1 MKKEIY
7 TDVNNPFDLFLAD
20 GYDGGNPIKKI
31 TAPGNSRNNN
41 GYQFA
46 LHKKVKRKG
55 DIDQIGDYKKKGHG
69 YSDGYSEYNYDHG
82 KGKKEK
88 ESEGNLK
95 NKNVQPDALRLHL
108 TVLKNLS
115 QDKKNPPHLGYE
127 NNDMQ
132 GKPYGIVTIKDTKEN
147 GGTNRRYRRSGGNGF
162 DTGEIGG
169 NYFKSITYQRTRPN
183 VHSLVIQGYIILSH
197 EIKNNDKGGR
207 GIGGHHYNGGIEGG
221 YDSDGR
227 GAVYKNDG
235 RGSNFAGGDN
245 VGGKRS
251 TEPTADGKINGTPNN
266 GNRLQNSIKNAPPI
280 VKHNGNGIRNVGPAI
295 SVSNAIDLGKFQ
307 TGSRPVNGIGNT
319 GPIGGA
325 GTIPTNNAASPLSN
339 KGLKTNIGNVSNQK
353 TNPVQPISPKPIPN
367 ISPKP
372 IPNISSKPVPNIS
385 PKPVPTISPK
395 PVPTISPKPVP
406 TISPKP
412 VPTISAKHVANISP
426 KLVPTTSPKPVPT
439 TSPKPVPT
447 TSPKPVPT
455 TSPKPVPTTSPKPV
469 PTTSPKPVPTTSPKP
484 VPTTSPKP
492 VPTTNPKPVPTT
504 SPKPVPQT
512 RTNHQ
517 PQTCTNRQPQT
528 RTNLQRQTRT
538 NC

>member
-1 MKKEIY
+1 MVCLACHRFHILSE
-7 TDVNNPFDLFLAD
+7 VVFFCLHFLFLSCLCRD
-20 GYDGGNPIKKI
+20 HSCIRCIHRCNHGLFSC
-31 TAPGNSRNNN
+31 SRLFDR
-41 GYQFA
+41 YLLFFS
-46 LHKKVKRKG
+46 LFCVMRIG
-55 DIDQIGDYKKKGHG
+55 DIDQIGDYKKRGHG
-69 YSDGYSEYNYDHG
+69 YSDEYSEYNYDHG

-115 QDKKNPPHLGYE
+115 QDKKKPPHLGYE
-127 NNDMQ
+127 NDDMQ
-132 GKPYGIVTIKDTKEN
+132 GKPYGIVTIKDTKGN
-147 GGTNRRYRRSGGNGF
+147 GGANRRYRRSGGNGF

-169 NYFKSITYQRTRPN
+169 
-183 VHSLVIQGYIILSH
+183 YIILSH
-197 EIKNNDKGGR
+197 EIKSNDKGGR
-207 GIGGHHYNGGIEGG
+207 GIGGHHYYGGIEGG

-251 TEPTADGKINGTPNN
+251 IEPTADGKINGTPNN
-266 GNRLQNSIKNAPPI
+266 GNRLQNSIKNVPPI

-307 TGSRPVNGIGNT
+307 SKLCKKNYASNSINLTKTNDFLIRKAGSRPVNGIGNT

-372 IPNISSKPVPNIS
+372 
-385 PKPVPTISPK
+385 
-395 PVPTISPKPVP
+395 
-406 TISPKP
+406 
-412 VPTISAKHVANISP
+412 VA
-426 KLVPTTSPKPVPT
+426 TTSPKP
-439 TSPKPVPT
+439 
-447 TSPKPVPT
+447 
-455 TSPKPVPTTSPKPV
+455 
-469 PTTSPKPVPTTSPKP
+469 
-484 VPTTSPKP
+484 
-492 VPTTNPKPVPTT
+492 
-504 SPKPVPQT
+504 
-512 RTNHQ
+512 
-517 PQTCTNRQPQT
+517 
-528 RTNLQRQTRT
+528 
-538 NC
+538 